1 MIERLCYVFGVVGS
15 SVETAT
21 APAGID
27 GGAVTLISNGD
38 VSALATSVSAEDYA
52 PDKVEALTADVD
64 WVSQRAMAHDRVLT
78 WASDQG
84 AVIPFPMWTLFR
96 DAKAVK
102 AMLSKR
108 MSELQQTF
116 KRLADGREFIVRV
129 YVQPGVLKHHL
140 AEHNA
145 ELTVLEAEAAKA
157 SPGQKYLLERK
168 MENLR
173 RDAGRDVASR
183 VANEI
188 HDALRAPAMET
199 VREQPVNL
207 GARREQGRAI
217 LNASFLVAPPRVV
230 EFQRALTEMVNKYEP
245 SGFKF
250 DFTGPW
256 PPYHFATL
264 GAVMHAASLAS
275 PVLSRMAAVEEFRL
289 STSRLDQQREMLTG
303 IVNSLPDPIVIVNAS
318 HDIVVQN
325 ERAEHLLS
333 TGDKDSDG
341 RRRAVEINN
350 LLFTSHVS
358 KAAMGANESAGS
370 RELNLVDPAEG
381 TDLLFEVLT
390 HDLSGVEGSQAG
402 STVSVLRDV
411 TDLRRAANEL
421 ERQVQRVRLAEIDAK
436 RERDRL
442 NLILENVADPI
453 LVTDDRSNIILMNK
467 EAEQL
472 FETDDSDGGER
483 PATVQANDTKFT
495 TFISDFTISPSLARR
510 EQMTLHIPDTGVE
523 LPVEVVSGK
532 ILNRRGE
539 PLAIVSVLHD
549 LTGQVENER
558 LYDELK
564 TSSSQLEDR
573 IHAATADLAEQNT
586 RLQWQ
591 SRELEKANRLKSEF
605 LASMS
610 HELRTPINALIG
622 YASLML
628 DRIYGEL
635 NPRQEEGLSR
645 IQGAAQHL
653 LALINDIL
661 DLAKIEAGR
670 MPLHLDDV
678 TLGNIV
684 TEISQQIEPLLKK
697 KTLTFNVEMPS
708 NDLTL
713 HTDRTKVKQ
722 ILLNLLSNAVKFTH
736 HGGIWVTISKDEEDL
751 RFDVRDTGI
760 GIRASDLESIWEDFR
775 QVDQS
780 RTREFGGTGLG
791 LSITRKLVDALGGH
805 IFAESVYGQG
815 STFTVVLPV
824 RSVAQPDDLPR
835 MVDEVPP
842 PPRAER

>member
-1 MIERLCYVFGVVGS
+1 MSDSKLESARVAASPQLSGEKLAELLS
-15 SVETAT
+15 A
-21 APAGID
+21 
-27 GGAVTLISNGD
+27 IS
-38 VSALATSVSAEDYA
+38 EA
-52 PDKVEALTADVD
+52 PDFVTAARFMIA
-64 WVSQRAMAHDRVLT
+64 Q
-78 WASDQG
+78 
-84 AVIPFPMWTLFR
+84 
-96 DAKAVK
+96 
-102 AMLSKR
+102 
-108 MSELQQTF
+108 
-116 KRLADGREFIVRV
+116 LADI
-129 YVQPGVLKHHL
+129 
-140 AEHNA
+140 
-145 ELTVLEAEAAKA
+145 
-157 SPGQKYLLERK
+157 
-168 MENLR
+168 
-173 RDAGRDVASR
+173 
-183 VANEI
+183 
-188 HDALRAPAMET
+188 
-199 VREQPVNL
+199 L
-207 GARREQGRAI
+207 GARRALAI
-217 LNASFLVAPPRVV
+217 TLDSPPQRLIVTAAVGFEGDTLPTISFPIEDLSNPIVVSALSLHAVSCPGIAPVQELPFGEWTAIPFPQPQFRGAPHLLTDAELDLVELEGCEVRTRSVVDRRRRLGHAPGGVVLIEASVDD
-230 EFQRALTEMVNKYEP
+230 Q
-245 SGFKF
+245 
-250 DFTGPW
+250 
-256 PPYHFATL
+256 TL
-264 GAVMHAASLAS
+264 GAVMNAASLAG
-275 PVLSRMAAVEEFRL
+275 PVLARMAAVEEFRL
-289 STSRLDQQREMLTG
+289 STGRLDQQREMLTA
-303 IVNSLPDPIVIVNAS
+303 IVNSLPDPIVIINAS

-325 ERAEHLLS
+325 SRAEHLLS
-333 TGDKDSDG
+333 VGDKDSEG

-350 LLFTSHVS
+350 LLFTSHLS
-358 KAAMGANESAGS
+358 KAAMGSKETAGA
-370 RELNLVDPAEG
+370 RELNLVDPDEG

-390 HDLSGVEGSQAG
+390 HELGGQDGTHAG

-472 FETDDSDGGER
+472 FEADDSER
-483 PATVQANDTKFT
+483 WERAALVQANDTKFT
-495 TFISDFTISPSLARR
+495 TFISDFTISPATARR
-510 EQMTLHIPDTGVE
+510 EQMKLQIPDTGVE

-549 LTGQVENER
+549 LTEQVENER
-558 LYDELK
+558 LYEELK

-573 IHAATADLAEQNT
+573 IKAATADLAEQNT

-628 DRIYGEL
+628 DRIYGDL
-635 NPRQEEGLSR
+635 TPRQEEGLNR

-678 TLGNIV
+678 TLGDIM
-684 TEISQQIEPLLKK
+684 TEITQQIEPMVKK
-697 KTLTFNVEMPS
+697 KNLTLNVEMPS
-708 NDLTL
+708 RDLTL

-736 HGGIWVTISKDEEDL
+736 QGGIWVTISRDEADL

-760 GIRASDLESIWEDFR
+760 GIRESDLDSIWEDFR

-805 IFAESVYGQG
+805 VFAESVYGKG
-815 STFTVVLPV
+815 STFTVVLPITSIV
-824 RSVAQPDDLPR
+824 RPDDPPR
-835 MVDEVPP
+835 VVDEVPP
-842 PPRAER
+842 PPPATR

>member
-1 MIERLCYVFGVVGS
+1 LSDSKLEIARV
-15 SVETAT
+15 TASPQLSGEKL
-21 APAGID
+21 AELLSA
-27 GGAVTLISNGD
+27 IS
-38 VSALATSVSAEDYA
+38 EA
-52 PDKVEALTADVD
+52 PDFVTA
-64 WVSQRAMAHDRVLT
+64 
-78 WASDQG
+78 
-84 AVIPFPMWTLFR
+84 
-96 DAKAVK
+96 AKFMIA
-102 AMLSKR
+102 
-108 MSELQQTF
+108 Q
-116 KRLADGREFIVRV
+116 LADI
-129 YVQPGVLKHHL
+129 
-140 AEHNA
+140 
-145 ELTVLEAEAAKA
+145 
-157 SPGQKYLLERK
+157 
-168 MENLR
+168 
-173 RDAGRDVASR
+173 
-183 VANEI
+183 
-188 HDALRAPAMET
+188 
-199 VREQPVNL
+199 L
-207 GARREQGRAI
+207 GARRALAI
-217 LNASFLVAPPRVV
+217 TLDSPPQRLIVTAAVGFEGDSLPTISLSTEDLSNPIVVSALSLHAVSCSGSAPVPELPFGEWTAIPFPQPQFRGAPHLLTDAELDLVELEGCEVRTRSVVDRRRKLGHAPGGVVLIEASVDD
-230 EFQRALTEMVNKYEP
+230 Q
-245 SGFKF
+245 
-250 DFTGPW
+250 
-256 PPYHFATL
+256 TL
-264 GAVMHAASLAS
+264 GAVMNAASLAG
-275 PVLSRMAAVEEFRL
+275 PVLARMAAVEEFRL
-289 STSRLDQQREMLTG
+289 STGRLDQQREMLTA
-303 IVNSLPDPIVIVNAS
+303 IVNSLPDPIVIINAS

-325 ERAEHLLS
+325 SRAEHLLS
-333 TGDKDSDG
+333 VGDKDSEG

-350 LLFTSHVS
+350 LLFTSHLS
-358 KAAMGANESAGS
+358 KAAMGSKETAGA
-370 RELNLVDPAEG
+370 RELNLVDPDEG

-390 HDLSGVEGSQAG
+390 HALGGQDGAHPG

-472 FETDDSDGGER
+472 FEADDSER
-483 PATVQANDTKFT
+483 WQRAALVQANDTKFT
-495 TFISDFTISPSLARR
+495 TFISDFTISPATARR
-510 EQMTLHIPDTGVE
+510 EQMKLQIPDTGVE

-549 LTGQVENER
+549 LTEQVENER
-558 LYDELK
+558 LYEELK
-564 TSSSQLEDR
+564 MSSSQLEDR
-573 IHAATADLAEQNT
+573 IKAATADLAEQNT

-628 DRIYGEL
+628 DRIYGDL
-635 NPRQEEGLSR
+635 TPRQEEGLNR

-678 TLGNIV
+678 TLGDIM
-684 TEISQQIEPLLKK
+684 TEISQQIEPMVKK
-697 KTLTFNVEMPS
+697 KNLTLNIEMPS
-708 NDLTL
+708 RDLTL

-736 HGGIWVTISKDEEDL
+736 QGGIWVTISRDEADL

-760 GIRASDLESIWEDFR
+760 GIRESDLDSIWEDFR

-805 IFAESVYGQG
+805 VFAQSVYGQG
-815 STFTVVLPV
+815 STFTVVLPITSVV
-824 RSVAQPDDLPR
+824 RPDDPPR
-835 MVDEVPP
+835 VVDEVPP
-842 PPRAER
+842 PPPAER

>member
-1 MIERLCYVFGVVGS
+1 MSDSKRESAAVAINPQLSGERLAELLSAISEAPDFKAAATFMLAQFADIVG
-15 SVETAT
+15 ARR
-21 APAGID
+21 AL
-27 GGAVTLISNGD
+27 AVTLDSPPRRFISTASIGFEGD
-38 VSALATSVSAEDYA
+38 TPPVVSFPTDDLSNPLAVSALSLHPVSCDGVA
-52 PDKVEALTADVD
+52 PLP
-64 WVSQRAMAHDRVLT
+64 
-78 WASDQG
+78 G
-84 AVIPFPMWTLFR
+84 IPFGEWTAIPYPQPQFR
-96 DAKAVK
+96 GAPPL
-102 AMLSKR
+102 LS
-108 MSELQQTF
+108 E
-116 KRLADGREFIVRV
+116 
-129 YVQPGVLKHHL
+129 
-140 AEHNA
+140 A
-145 ELTVLEAEAAKA
+145 ELDLVELRGCQVRRRAAVDRRKRFGHA
-157 SPGQKYLLERK
+157 PGGLALLEVSVDD
-168 MENLR
+168 ETLAALVNAAAL
-173 RDAGRDVASR
+173 AG
-183 VANEI
+183 
-188 HDALRAPAMET
+188 
-199 VREQPVNL
+199 
-207 GARREQGRAI
+207 
-217 LNASFLVAPPRVV
+217 
-230 EFQRALTEMVNKYEP
+230 
-245 SGFKF
+245 
-250 DFTGPW
+250 
-256 PPYHFATL
+256 
-264 GAVMHAASLAS
+264 
-275 PVLSRMAAVEEFRL
+275 PVLARMAAVEEFRL
-289 STSRLDQQREMLTG
+289 STGRLDQQREMLTT
-303 IVNSLPDPIVIVNAS
+303 IMNSLPDPIVIINA
-318 HDIVVQN
+318 DRDMVAQN
-325 ERAEHLLS
+325 KRAEHLLS
-333 TGDKDSDG
+333 TTDKDSEG

-350 LLFTSHVS
+350 LLFTSHLS
-358 KAAMGANESAGS
+358 KAAMGSKETAGS
-370 RELNLVDPAEG
+370 RELNLVDPDEG

-390 HDLSGVEGSQAG
+390 HALGAGDGGHVG
-402 STVSVLRDV
+402 STVSILRDV

-472 FETDDSDGGER
+472 FESDDSASGER
-483 PATVQANDTKFT
+483 AATVQANDTKFT
-495 TFISDFTISPSLARR
+495 TFISDFTISPALARR
-510 EQMTLHIPDTGVE
+510 EQMKLHIPDSGIE

-549 LTGQVENER
+549 LTEQAENER
-558 LYDELK
+558 LYEELK
-564 TSSSQLEDR
+564 TFSSQLEER
-573 IHAATADLAEQNT
+573 IQAATADLAEQNT

-628 DRIYGEL
+628 DRIYGDL
-635 NPRQEEGLSR
+635 TPRQEEGLNR

-678 TLGNIV
+678 TLSDV
-684 TEISQQIEPLLKK
+684 MTEISQQIEPMVKK
-697 KTLTFNVEMPS
+697 KQLTLSVELPPS
-708 NDLTL
+708 KIKL

-736 HGGIWVTISKDEEDL
+736 HGGIWVTVSKDEEDL

-760 GIRASDLESIWEDFR
+760 GIRATDLESIWEDFR

-805 IFAESVYGQG
+805 VFAESVYGKG
-815 STFTVVLPV
+815 STFTVVLPIKSVV
-824 RSVAQPDDLPR
+824 RPDDPPR

-842 PPRAER
+842 PPRAQR

>member
-1 MIERLCYVFGVVGS
+1 LAELLSAISEAPDFVTAATFLLAQFADIVGARRALAITLDTPPNRFVS
-15 SVETAT
+15 TAT
-21 APAGID
+21 VGFEDEDPPAISIRSD
-27 GGAVTLISNGD
+27 DLSNPLAVAALSLHP
-38 VSALATSVSAEDYA
+38 VSCEQASPSPGLPFSEWSA
-52 PDKVEALTADVD
+52 
-64 WVSQRAMAHDRVLT
+64 
-78 WASDQG
+78 
-84 AVIPFPMWTLFR
+84 IPFPQPLFR
-96 DAKAVK
+96 GAPSLLNEHELDLVQLDGCEVRRRAVLDRRAHIGHSPGGVTLLEASVDD
-102 AMLSKR
+102 AML
-108 MSELQQTF
+108 
-116 KRLADGREFIVRV
+116 
-129 YVQPGVLKHHL
+129 
-140 AEHNA
+140 
-145 ELTVLEAEAAKA
+145 AA
-157 SPGQKYLLERK
+157 L
-168 MENLR
+168 
-173 RDAGRDVASR
+173 
-183 VANEI
+183 
-188 HDALRAPAMET
+188 
-199 VREQPVNL
+199 
-207 GARREQGRAI
+207 
-217 LNASFLVAPPRVV
+217 
-230 EFQRALTEMVNKYEP
+230 
-245 SGFKF
+245 
-250 DFTGPW
+250 
-256 PPYHFATL
+256 
-264 GAVMHAASLAS
+264 MHAASLAG
-275 PVLSRMAAVEEFRL
+275 PVLSRLAAIEEFRL
-289 STSRLDQQREMLTG
+289 SSGRLNQQREMLTT
-303 IVNSLPDPIVIVNAS
+303 IMNSLPDPIVIINAQR
-318 HDIVVQN
+318 DIVAQN
-325 ERAEHLLS
+325 KRAEHLLLTS
-333 TGDKDSDG
+333 DKDSEG

-350 LLFTSHVS
+350 LLFTSHLS
-358 KAAMGANESAGS
+358 KAAMGAKETAGS
-370 RELNLVDPAEG
+370 RELNLVDPDEG

-390 HDLSGVEGSQAG
+390 HQLGGGDGDPTGS
-402 STVSVLRDV
+402 STISVLRDV

-472 FETDDSDGGER
+472 FETDDTQGWER
-483 PATVQANDTKFT
+483 GATVQANDTKFT

-510 EQMTLHIPDTGVE
+510 EQMKLHVPDSGVE

-549 LTGQVENER
+549 LTEQAENER
-558 LYDELK
+558 LYEELK
-564 TSSSQLEDR
+564 TFSSQLEER
-573 IHAATADLAEQNT
+573 IQAATADLAEQNT

-628 DRIYGEL
+628 DRIYGDL
-635 NPRQEEGLSR
+635 TPRQEEGLTR

-678 TLGNIV
+678 KLGDII
-684 TEISQQIEPLLKK
+684 TEISQQIEPLVKK
-697 KTLTFNVEMPS
+697 KKLTYQVELPS
-708 NDLTL
+708 SDLLL

-736 HGGIWVTISKDEEDL
+736 QGGVWLNVSKDEEDL

-760 GIRASDLESIWEDFR
+760 GIRETDLESIWEDFR

-805 IFAESVYGQG
+805 VFAQSTFGKG
-815 STFTVVLPV
+815 STFTVILPI
-824 RSVAQPDDLPR
+824 RSVVRPDDPPR
-835 MVDEVPP
+835 VIDVVPP
-842 PPRAER
+842 PPPVQR